1 MCLQCHSLDFSAA
14 PGKDK
19 RQIAVFL
26 SVFKPALRRVRS
38 AAAAALWRFP
48 GRLLLPRNA
57 ASLRV
62 AGPVWLRAYSLTVA
76 ASPVPV
82 SPVAASTVLVLVLVA
97 SLASEAALSSP
108 LAASLSSLSAPF
120 SHSPLSTWPEA

>member
-1 MCLQCHSLDFSAA
+1 MCLQCHNQDFSAA

-26 SVFKPALRRVRS
+26 SVFKLALRRVRS

-48 GRLLLPRNA
+48 GRRLLPRNA
-57 ASLRV
+57 ASACV
-62 AGPVWLRAYSLTVA
+62 AGAAWLRAYSLTVA
-76 ASPVPV
+76 ASPVAV
-82 SPVAASTVLVLVLVA
+82 SPVAASTVLVLVA
-97 SLASEAALSSP
+97 SLTSEAALSSP